1 MMPMKKLKNRKV
13 LKKIKNIIMGECKM
27 KIVMVEPINISMTK
41 LEEYRQRFEAEGHQ
55 LTAYSKRAESDEEM
69 IKRAETADILIIANQ
84 PLSAEVINSCSNLKM
99 ISVAFTGF
107 DHIAM
112 EACQENDILV
122 ANSSGY
128 ANQAVS
134 ELVFGLTIELMRNI
148 KDSDQAVRAS
158 KTRAGLIGNE
168 LAGKNFGVVGFGSI
182 GQKTARIAEA
192 FGCNILVDNHK
203 KSEVGEELEVEY
215 LELDKLMQKS
225 DIVSLHVPLKE
236 ATVDLIDAEKI
247 SQMKNSAI
255 LINTARGPVVNS
267 QALAS
272 ALNNEEIA
280 GAGIDVFEMEPPIP
294 KDHPLLNAKNTIL
307 TPHTA
312 FATEEAF
319 IKRAEIVFDNIEAWL
334 AEKPQ
339 NVV

>member
-1 MMPMKKLKNRKV
+1 
-13 LKKIKNIIMGECKM
+13 M
-27 KIVMVEPINISMTK
+27 KIVMIEPINISMLK
-41 LEEYRQRFEAEGHQ
+41 LEEYRQRFETEGHQ
-55 LTAYSKRAESDEEM
+55 LTAYSTRAESDQEM
-69 IKRAETADILIIANQ
+69 IKRAEEAEILIIANQ
-84 PLSAEVINSCSNLKM
+84 PLSAEVINACSNLKM

-134 ELVFGLTIELMRNI
+134 ELVFGLTIDLMRKI
-148 KDSDQAVRAS
+148 KDSDEAVRAG

-168 LAGKNFGVVGFGSI
+168 LAGKKFGIIGFGAI
-182 GQKTARIAEA
+182 GQKTARIADA
-192 FGCNILVDNHK
+192 FGCKILVDDHK
-203 KSEVGEELEVEY
+203 EHQLGEELGVEY
-215 LELDKLMQKS
+215 LPIAELLRKS
-225 DIVSLHVPLKE
+225 DIVSLHVPLKDS
-236 ATVDLIDAEKI
+236 TVDLIDAEKI
-247 SQMKNSAI
+247 ALMKKSAI

-267 QALAS
+267 QALAE
-272 ALNNEEIA
+272 ALNKEQIA

-294 KDHPLLNAKNTIL
+294 EDHPLLSAKNTIL

-319 IKRAEIVFDNIEAWL
+319 IKRAEIVFANIEKWL
-334 AEKPQ
+334 AGKPQ
-339 NVV
+339 NILS